1 MRIVRYLKEFGLSIK
16 ELGETIQN
24 EAKEQEGGFLSISL
38 GTLGASLLGNLLTGK
53 AVKQSLK
60 WTKSNEN
67 RRVKLEQVRILNVV
81 SSFNYFWNPKVLL
94 TQT

>member
-1 MRIVRYLKEFGLSIK
+1 MKIVRYLKEFGLLIK

-81 SSFNYFWNPKVLL
+81 SSFNYF
-94 TQT
+94 

>member
-1 MRIVRYLKEFGLSIK
+1 MKIVRYLKEFDLPIK

-38 GTLGASLLGNLLTGK
+38 GTLSSSLLGNLLTRK

-60 WTKSNEN
+60 WTRSNEN
-67 RRVKLEQVRILNVV
+67 RRVKLEQVRILNIV
-81 SSFNYFWNPKVLL
+81 SSFNYF
-94 TQT
+94 

>member
-1 MRIVRYLKEFGLSIK
+1 MSIK

-38 GTLGASLLGNLLTGK
+38 GTLSSSLLGNLLTGK

-60 WTKSNEN
+60 STRSNEN
-67 RRVKLEQVRILNVV
+67 RRVKLEQVRILNIV
-81 SSFNYFWNPKVLL
+81 SSFNYF
-94 TQT
+94 